1 MTKKLLLLLAVF
13 MLGAV
18 TMFAQNPVISILGGS
33 TTVGWSGDLDMATT
47 DGVTYTY
54 SNLVVT
60 VPSSDPGVKFRQG
73 HDWGTNWGSTA
84 FPSGTATPNGA
95 NIPATNGTY
104 NVTFNRTSG
113 AFSFVPVGV
122 TYDVVVL
129 VGGGAT
135 LTLSTSDGVNYHS
148 NGVALQEG
156 AYHFNINGTGQYGGT
171 GFPSGTAMN
180 PGSITVPANTYNITY
195 STETDVYNFGF
206 VTISAIGGGV
216 VNWDTDVDFATTDG
230 VNYMIASQVF
240 VGGEMKFRQNHNW
253 DLSWGSGIF
262 PSGTLVSPGE
272 NFTVPAGTYRV
283 MFNRTTAEF
292 SMSDVAGVTTVV
304 KNNVSVY
311 PNPSATSWNFSTT
324 GATLTNVK
332 VTDITG
338 KTVINQAVNGQIANV
353 NATALS
359 AGVYFA
365 SVTANGATTVLRVV
379 KN

>member
-1 MTKKLLLLLAVF
+1 MTKKLLLLLAAF

-60 VPSSDPGVKFRQG
+60 VPSSDPGVKFRQAHG
-73 HDWGTNWGSTA
+73 WDVNWGSTA
-84 FPSGTATPNGA
+84 FPSGTATQSGA

-104 NVTFNRTSG
+104 NVTFNRTNG

-122 TYDVVVL
+122 SYDVIAL

-135 LTLSTSDGVNYHS
+135 VTLSTPDGVSYYS

-156 AYHFNINGTGQYGGT
+156 SYHFTINGAGQFGGT
-171 GFPSGTAMN
+171 DFPSGTAVN
-180 PGSITVPANTYNITY
+180 PGNITVPANTYNITY
-195 STETDVYNFGF
+195 SKETTMYNFGF
-206 VTISAIGGGV
+206 VTISAIGGGA
-216 VNWDTDVDFATTDG
+216 VNWDTDVDFVTTDG

-240 VGGEMKFRQNHNW
+240 AGGEIKFRQNHNW
-253 DLSWGSGIF
+253 DLSWGSGVF
-262 PSGTLVSPGE
+262 PSGLLVSPGE

-283 MFNRTTAEF
+283 MFNRTSAEF
-292 SMSDVAGVTTVV
+292 SMSDVAGITTVA

-311 PNPSATSWNFSTT
+311 PNPSATGWNFSSTD
-324 GATLTNVK
+324 TLLSNIK

-338 KTVINQAVNGQIANV
+338 KTVINQAVNGQ
-353 NATALS
+353 NATVSATGLA

-365 SVTANGATTVLRVV
+365 SVTANGATTVVRVV